1 MKRILILFLAIIS
14 TLAIFSVYFH
24 SNNSHVEGIYETEPT
39 QSLVSTE
46 PIFNYEEAISKIF
59 VKDFEYIQ
67 LSSKEEIVEK
77 LDSLHD
83 YLTCLQSYILNED
96 KIIDKKAAFDF
107 VKDELDR
114 IEYLCNC
121 YEADYQA
128 LILAE
133 IEENKWAKRM
143 EEFPIATTVWLYLT
157 KEMNYNPYVAAG
169 IIGNMM
175 AECGGQTL
183 HLKWWSCNSTGH
195 YGLCQWSPGYA
206 MQGTTLEQQL
216 EFMSISFPKDMP
228 RWSWLYEEGFTY
240 EDFLNMTDAY
250 EAAVAFCV
258 IYERPGTPNVER
270 RGKNALVVLEY
281 FTS

>member
-1 MKRILILFLAIIS
+1 MKRILLLLLAFINIL
-14 TLAIFSVYFH
+14 TIFSTCVWLTV
-24 SNNSHVEGIYETEPT
+24 SQVEGIYETEPST
-39 QSLVSTE
+39 SSISTE
-46 PIFNYEEAISKIF
+46 PVFDYKKVMSENFI
-59 VKDFEYIQ
+59 KDFEYIQ
-67 LSSKEEIVEK
+67 FSSKEEIVEE
-77 LDSLHD
+77 LDTLHD
-83 YLTCLQSYILNED
+83 YLNCLHSYILNED
-96 KIIDKKAAFDF
+96 KITDKKAAFDF
-107 VKDELDR
+107 IKEETDK

-121 YEADYQA
+121 YEADYQKI
-128 LILAE
+128 ILEEAE
-133 IEENKWAKRM
+133 KNKWEKRM

-157 KEMNYNPYVAAG
+157 KEMNYNPYIAAG

-228 RWSWLYEEGFTY
+228 RWSWLYEKGFTY

-258 IYERPGTPNVER
+258 IYERPKTPNIER
-270 RGKNALVVLEY
+270 RGRNALIVLEY

>member
-1 MKRILILFLAIIS
+1 MKLILILLLAIMS
-14 TLAIFSVYFH
+14 ALAIFSVYFH
-24 SNNSHVEGIYETEPT
+24 SNNSQVEGIYETKPT

-46 PIFNYEEAISKIF
+46 PVFDYKEAISKIF
-59 VKDFEYIQ
+59 IKDFEYIQ

-83 YLTCLQSYILNED
+83 YLNCLQNYILNED
-96 KIIDKKAAFDF
+96 KIVDKNAAFDF
-107 VKDELDR
+107 IKDELDR

-121 YEADYQA
+121 YEADYQT
-128 LILAE
+128 LVLAE
-133 IEENKWAKRM
+133 IEEAKWKKRM

-195 YGLCQWSPGYA
+195 YGLCQSASGN
-206 MQGTTLEQQL
+206 QTFRGGTGRKSGKHGGAET
-216 EFMSISFPKDMP
+216 SD
-228 RWSWLYEEGFTY
+228 RR
-240 EDFLNMTDAY
+240 TDA
-250 EAAVAFCV
+250 ERSGNHSDFCHMRPLRAGDLFLC
-258 IYERPGTPNVER
+258 ER
-270 RGKNALVVLEY
+270 
-281 FTS
+281 S